1 MIQITG
7 TSADV
12 RLPNHLV
19 AALALYLLGGASAR
33 QNAEEVAVKC
43 YELAPQRFSWHNYPQ
58 YPSEIRTRV
67 ALGDAKK
74 IKYGSLVSGSSQTN
88 WILTPNGVT
97 WCREYLA
104 SEANGNS
111 VSGSTKLTLA
121 EQRDLSLLSR
131 HPQFQRFLSGER
143 PPGQAAVADTV
154 NLLPDAPAA
163 AVLRRIEDLSAAAHS
178 AGYGDVERFLEWLAK
193 T

>member
-1 MIQITG
+1 MTQRAG
-7 TSADV
+7 TIVDI

-19 AALALYLLGGASAR
+19 AALALYLIGGASTR
-33 QNAEEVAVKC
+33 QNAEKVAVKC
-43 YELAPQRFSWHNYPQ
+43 YELAPQRFCWRNYPQ
-58 YPSEIRTRV
+58 YPSEIRTRD

-74 IKYGSLVSGSSQTN
+74 TKYGSLVSGSSQTN

-97 WCREYLA
+97 WCQEYLA
-104 SEANGNS
+104 SEPNGNS
-111 VSGSTKLTLA
+111 VSGSTKLTVA
-121 EQRDLSLLSR
+121 EQRDLSHLSR
-131 HPQFQRFLSGER
+131 HPQFQSFLRGEQ
-143 PPGQAAVADTV
+143 PPSQAAVADTV

-178 AGYGDVERFLEWLAK
+178 AEYDDVKRFLEWLKK

>member
-1 MIQITG
+1 MTQQTATG
-7 TSADV
+7 VDI

-19 AALALYLLGGASAR
+19 AALALYLLGGARAR

-43 YELAPQRFSWHNYPQ
+43 FELAPQRFSWRKYPQ
-58 YPSEIRTRV
+58 YPSEIRTRD

-74 IKYGSLVSGSSQTN
+74 TKYGSLVSGSSQTN

-97 WCREYLA
+97 WCQEYLA
-104 SEANGNS
+104 SEPNGNS
-111 VSGSTKLTLA
+111 VSGSTKLTVG
-121 EQRDLSLLSR
+121 EQRDLSLLSH
-131 HPQFQRFLSGER
+131 HPQFQRFLNGE
-143 PPGQAAVADTV
+143 PPPSQAAVADTV

-178 AGYGDVERFLEWLAK
+178 AEYGDIERFLQWLKK